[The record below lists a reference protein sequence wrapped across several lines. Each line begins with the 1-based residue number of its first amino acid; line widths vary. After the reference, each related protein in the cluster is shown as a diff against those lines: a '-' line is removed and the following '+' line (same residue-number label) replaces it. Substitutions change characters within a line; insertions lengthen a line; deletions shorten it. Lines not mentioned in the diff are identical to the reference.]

1 MSKKNSRVKEPTPG
15 STIAFRTV
23 FIILFILLIALGV
36 LTFAPPAYQATLG
49 QANFRGGMENFIGNL
64 GKKLDGWYGF
74 KETAFQSV
82 DLYKNGWI
90 LFLGILSVLIINIY
104 FILKCFSLMSSVKR
118 AHKSKIG
125 LRRFFL
131 SLLAIVD
138 ILVLAVVCLIPF
150 DRFMGTFGAK
160 LYGYYGLCLGKFG
173 AVLEPIKFFTLNGK
187 IQDTNF
193 TGCFWIFLIFI
204 LFNILMMLLITLPNK
219 KTKEDVEK
227 TEEEKAV
234 ANEEEKTPA
243 GDAAEPAPI
252 PEEEKKAE
260 PTPVEEEKTEEEN
273 LIDAVNETNQI
284 RPNKKKPV
292 TRRELAI
299 LNTLEPF
306 NLNKVET
313 LPGIYVDD
321 TNQIIEGLEPRDLKN
336 AALPDEQE
344 EETKPI
350 DVLPGVDEW
359 NADPWGEEIKPV
371 EEKKLVPIPPVREE
385 AVEDMTE
392 VASAEEVQQEIFE
405 EKEPEPEETKVEE
418 PKPEPETTPV
428 ETIVEDVEEKV
439 PEEPVEEGPDYRE
452 LETKPVDID
461 NTWVLPTYD
470 PEEEKRRLAE
480 EELERS
486 KKALEEEK
494 KKVEEEKK
502 RLEEEARLRSLEEEK
517 RKAEEEEKKLREK
530 EEREKAE
537 QERLKALEPDHRNLE
552 TKPVEIDDNWVLPE
566 YDPNKD
572 IKPVE
577 EEKPA
582 EVQEEKAQPKPTV
595 KVIKMNP
602 IHKPLSQ
609 QNKPKVA
616 PIAPIKHEEAPEEP
630 VEEEKKLEKISKP
643 IHEVSKREMPKDI
656 KPVAARKV
664 KFELSKYRI
673 RTYQGE
679 LTSEEAFLKGVTKVQ
694 PTAQPIFTGQK
705 NDSALKRRR
714 REEEIKKN
722 GYENINIIKN
732 TQDLKPVKPISQ
744 DANTANITSIRD
756 LVKASKAEEAK
767 PTEAVNDEPTEEKK
781 NIKPIS
787 PIKPVE
793 TNEPKPQK
801 EEVRSDVVK
810 PVAPLAVKKP
820 TNLANRPKPTAIKPI
835 SPIKLVK
842 PTKPSDIKK

>member
-15 STIAFRTV
+15 SAIVFRTV

-49 QANFRGGMENFIGNL
+49 QANFQGGMENFISNL

-74 KETAFQSV
+74 KETAFKDV
-82 DLYKNGWI
+82 ALYQNGWI
-90 LFLGILSVLIINIY
+90 MFLGILSVLTINIY

-131 SLLAIVD
+131 SILAIVD

-150 DRFMGTFGAK
+150 DRFMGTFGTK
-160 LYGYYGLCLGKFG
+160 LFEYYGLCIGKFG
-173 AVLEPIKFFTLNGK
+173 AVLEPIKFFSLFGH

-193 TGCFWIFLIFI
+193 IGCFWIFLIFV
-204 LFNILMMLLITLPNK
+204 LFNILMMLLITLPNRKAKEEVK
-219 KTKEDVEK
+219 KPETKK
-227 TEEEKAV
+227 GQTA
-234 ANEEEKTPA
+234 EEEKTT
-243 GDAAEPAPI
+243 DTEITEPTPV

-260 PTPVEEEKTEEEN
+260 TTPVAEEKTEEEN
-273 LIDAVNETNQI
+273 LINAVNETNQI
-284 RPNKKKPV
+284 KPNRKKPI

-306 NLNKVET
+306 NLNHVET

-321 TNQIIEGLEPRDLKN
+321 TNQIIEGLEPHDLKN
-336 AALPDEQE
+336 TTLPDEQE
-344 EETKPI
+344 ETKPVE
-350 DVLPGVDEW
+350 VLPGVDEW
-359 NADPWGEEIKPV
+359 SADPWGEEIKPA
-371 EEKKLVPIPPVREE
+371 EEKKLVPIPPIREE

-392 VASAEEVQQEIFE
+392 VASPEEVKQEIFE
-405 EKEPEPEETKVEE
+405 EKEPEPEETPITE
-418 PKPEPETTPV
+418 PEPEPETKPV
-428 ETIVEDVEEKV
+428 EETVEDVEEKAE
-439 PEEPVEEGPDYRE
+439 EEPVEEGPDFRE
-452 LETKPVDID
+452 IETKPVDID
-461 NTWVLPTYD
+461 NTWLLPTYD

-502 RLEEEARLRSLEEEK
+502 RLEEEARQRCLEEEK
-517 RKAEEEEKKLREK
+517 RKAEEEERKLKEK
-530 EEREKAE
+530 EELEKAE

-552 TKPVEIDDNWVLPE
+552 TKPVEIDDTWVLPK
-566 YDPNKD
+566 YDPEKD
-572 IKPVE
+572 IKPVDKEKTVE
-577 EEKPA
+577 EAPA
-582 EVQEEKAQPKPTV
+582 ENVPPKPTV

-602 IHKPLSQ
+602 IHKPINP

-616 PIAPIKHEEAPEEP
+616 PIAPIKHEEAPVEP

-656 KPVAARKV
+656 KPVQARKV

-694 PTAQPIFTGQK
+694 PTAQPIFSGQK

-732 TQDLKPVKPISQ
+732 TQDLKPIKPISQ
-744 DANTANITSIRD
+744 ENTSVNATSIRD
-756 LVKASKAEEAK
+756 LVKAAKAEEAK
-767 PTEAVNDEPTEEKK
+767 PTEEVKAEPTEEKK

-793 TNEPKPQK
+793 PAESKTQK
-801 EEVRSDVVK
+801 EEVKPDVVK

-835 SPIKLVK
+835 SPVKLVK
-842 PTKPSDIKK
+842 PTKPNDIKK